1 MHVKSD
7 AVVFLAQVY
16 PQGLVRHLA
25 LLAEEIANVSD
36 DGYDFFIAS
45 SEKELDVGAWKQV
58 ESVFPAPSVIKES
71 TFKNVLLRVVA
82 LLDQYR
88 TVILHAGGGWQQM
101 REIIPL
107 KRKYWNRLRI
117 VVTTHSFR
125 IDSWLRIPMSILQF
139 LIYARYV
146 DKVVFQCP
154 YVTRRFFGAQY
165 LIRRGGGVII
175 PLGCEDFGNVLNE
188 MPESVRKSTARE
200 IYERNDVK
208 KFVYLAGFRP
218 GKRHLWLVK
227 AFEPVL
233 KRHDNIALVL
243 FGMASSKKTFD
254 AVSEYIAMHG
264 LTNMVF
270 MPGQI
275 PRTDVPWVLQHSHCS
290 IISSQ
295 AETFGHTYIE
305 PMMAGLPV
313 LGTRIGV
320 GEYAVRD
327 YETGLGISL
336 DEPSTVSRAAEFIIN
351 HAKDAAL
358 MGTTGQ
364 KLVKEL
370 FSHNR
375 IALMHS
381 RMYADMLDGI
391 NQNQ

>member
-1 MHVKSD
+1 M
-7 AVVFLAQVY
+7 
-16 PQGLVRHLA
+16 
-25 LLAEEIANVSD
+25 
-36 DGYDFFIAS
+36 
-45 SEKELDVGAWKQV
+45 
-58 ESVFPAPSVIKES
+58 
-71 TFKNVLLRVVA
+71 
-82 LLDQYR
+82 
-88 TVILHAGGGWQQM
+88 
-101 REIIPL
+101 
-107 KRKYWNRLRI
+107 
-117 VVTTHSFR
+117 
-125 IDSWLRIPMSILQF
+125 
-139 LIYARYV
+139 
-146 DKVVFQCP
+146 
-154 YVTRRFFGAQY
+154 
-165 LIRRGGGVII
+165 RRGVGTII

-200 IYERNDVK
+200 IYERKDVQ

-254 AVSEYIAMHG
+254 TVAEYIVTHG
-264 LTNMVF
+264 LTNKVF

-275 PRTDVPWVLQHSHCS
+275 PRTDVPWVLRRSHCS

-364 KLVKEL
+364 KLVREL

-375 IALMHS
+375 IAVMHS
-381 RMYADMLDGI
+381 RMYADMLDSI
-391 NQNQ
+391 NQNQSS